1 MKKLLLT
8 ILVSLVCSN
17 VASTSEFEWIKNQ
30 TQHSTAN
37 GLFHD
42 DRFKDLLEKEIPK
55 KNIYLGF
62 SKKTKVPLIDS
73 FLKVLGGPPN
83 EITYLD
89 NRAYMTTSACRPS
102 SCDEKGFLFIN
113 TEEKFIIGLIR
124 HFFIDDE
131 ETKSFDQGDFLI
143 FSKTHKSFNEIP
155 KVFIQSVENWIIN
168 GSSSN
173 TSPNKVRF
181 IGSDNKINE
190 VENVFNN

>member
-1 MKKLLLT
+1 MKKILT
-8 ILVSLVCSN
+8 IIFLGLLWGN
-17 VASTSEFEWIKNQ
+17 VGSASEFEWIKNQ
-30 TQHSTAN
+30 TQHRMSN
-37 GLFHD
+37 GLAND
-42 DRFKDLLEKEIPK
+42 DKFKNLLEKEIPK
-55 KNIYLGF
+55 KNIYLGM
-62 SKKTKVPLIDS
+62 SKKTKDPLIDS

-83 EITYLD
+83 EIIYLD
-89 NRAYMTTSACRPS
+89 DKNNITISACRS
-102 SCDEKGFLFIN
+102 QSCDEKGFVFIN
-113 TEEKFIIGLIR
+113 TEKKFIIGLIR

-173 TSPNKVRF
+173 TPPNKVRF